1 MSDHVKTSIRNAVA
15 KALDGLAATGDS
27 VFSGRTTPPP
37 AGSLPCLLVYTGN
50 ETSALDGASKVQQ
63 RRLQVLI
70 EACLKELDDL
80 ELLGETIQ
88 KEVETAL
95 GAPGLDLGGAKS
107 CQTHTAR
114 PKQVRYKKERHHL
127 GRAARHRRRAA
138 PAARH
143 PRRT

>member
-107 CQTHTAR
+107 IDITD
-114 PKQVRYKKERHHL
+114 VEVERASL
-127 GRAARHRRRAA
+127 EK
-138 PAARH
+138 PAARWRMTFVASYYTARGA
-143 PRRT
+143 PDVAL